1 MIRKVLKW
9 SSISLVT
16 LLVLLFF
23 LPMIFPEKISQAVKQ
38 YANGHLNGELNF
50 KEANLSFFQHFP
62 ALTLTL
68 TDFSLK
74 GSQPFPNE
82 NLVSSKEI
90 ALGINLKALI
100 FLKKVNINQIYLS
113 NAEVKVLVNPKGEAN
128 YNVYKSSPE
137 TKTSPQS
144 TSSASLF
151 LDNIDIKNA
160 HLIYND
166 QSAQMLIDAR
176 GFNYLGKGSLENAM
190 LNIYTKAQIDAF
202 DFNLSGAEYLKAK
215 KIDADLITRINTNS
229 LAFVFEQNNLLI
241 NQLPVDFRGSFD
253 FLKNGYLMDF
263 SIKSNNSNLAD
274 VFTAF
279 PPTYVQ
285 WLSKTDIRGKAD
297 FLMMLKG
304 KYIVAENAKPDLQI
318 KLNIRN
324 GYVNHDKAPFPASN
338 LSLHLDTQLPA
349 LNTDQ
354 LKLTVDSLFFNMGK
368 DYFKGIVKMQGL
380 QKPMVDI
387 NVQSALDLGKLHRA
401 LGLRDFYVGGVLSS
415 DIKAKGLLDL
425 AKHKLPVSQGR
436 LVWQNGS
443 LRTPYYPH
451 PIEKINLIAS
461 IAEPTGQYKD
471 LMVNIPSS
479 SFVFEGNPF
488 KINGLFKNIDDIT
501 YQVRVKG
508 TLDLGRIY
516 QVFAQKNLRVNGL
529 IKADVSLKG
538 KQSDATNGH
547 YDRLQNS
554 GILFCKN
561 VNITSEYLPKP
572 FLVKQGNFGFDQND
586 MNFQNF
592 RAIYGK
598 SDMQLEGKMQNVINF
613 VLSDKAVVKGDFSIN
628 AKRLFVDEFMSATPN
643 SSNSSTLSTGVVV
656 IPNNFDFKIKSNIEQ
671 VNFQGLNVDSV
682 RGNLLVN
689 HGKLMLQD
697 GNFEMIGTK
706 VNMNISY
713 ESLNPKK
720 ALFDY
725 EIKAKDFDIQRAYRE
740 VKLFREMATAAENAE
755 GIVSLDY
762 KIAGRLDSK
771 MQPVFPSLV
780 GGGILSVKDVK
791 MKGYKLLSV
800 VSKQT
805 SKEGFENPN
814 LKDVK
819 IKTQIKN
826 NIMTIERFKFKVA
839 GFRPRIEGTTTLDG
853 KLNLKMRLGL
863 PPLGIIGI
871 PMTITGTQ
879 TDPKVK
885 VFGKS
890 EKLEETEDKEVEE

>member
-1 MIRKVLKW
+1 MIRRIIKW
-9 SSISLVT
+9 SLISLVG
-16 LLVLLFF
+16 LLAILFF
-23 LPMIFPEKISQAVKQ
+23 LPMIFPEKISQAVKK
-38 YANGHLNGELNF
+38 YANEHLNGELNF
-50 KEANLSFFQHFP
+50 KEANLSFFKHFP

-74 GSQPFPNE
+74 GSQPFPHE
-82 NLVSSKEI
+82 NLIVSKDI

-100 FLKKVNINQIYLS
+100 LDKKVNINQIYLS
-113 NAEVKVLVNPKGEAN
+113 DANVKILVNEKGEAN
-128 YNVYKSSPE
+128 YNVYKSE
-137 TKTSPQS
+137 PQAQIS
-144 TSSASLF
+144 QKDTSSASLI

-190 LNIYTKAQIDAF
+190 LNIYTKAQIEAF
-202 DFNLSGAEYLKAK
+202 DFSLGGAEYLKAK
-215 KIDADLITRINTNS
+215 RIDADLITRVNTNS
-229 LAFVFEQNNLLI
+229 LAFIFEQNNLLI
-241 NQLPVDFRGSFD
+241 NKLPVDFRGSFD

-263 SIKSNNSNLAD
+263 NVKSNDSNLAD

-279 PPTYVQ
+279 PPVYVQ
-285 WLSKTDIRGKAD
+285 WLSQTDIRGKAD
-297 FLMMLKG
+297 FLMTLKG
-304 KYIVAENAKPDLQI
+304 KYMVAENAKPDLRM

-324 GYVNHDKAPFPASN
+324 GYVAHDKAPFPASN
-338 LSLHLDTQLPA
+338 LSLHLDTQLPS
-349 LNTDQ
+349 LDTDQ
-354 LKLTVDSLFFNMGK
+354 LKLTVDSLFFNVGK
-368 DYFKGIVKMQGL
+368 DYFKGIVEMQGL
-380 QKPMVDI
+380 QKPIVDI

-401 LGLRDFYVGGVLSS
+401 LGLRDFYVSGILNS

-425 AKHKLPVSQGR
+425 AKHRLPVSTGR

-443 LRTPYYPH
+443 LKTPYYPH
-451 PIEKINLIAS
+451 PVEKINLIAN
-461 IAEPTGQYKD
+461 ITEPTGQYKD
-471 LMVNIPSS
+471 LTINIPSS

-488 KINGLFKNIDDIT
+488 KVNALFKNIDDIA
-501 YQVRVKG
+501 YQLKANG
-508 TLDLGRIY
+508 TLDLGKIY
-516 QVFAQKNLRVNGL
+516 QVFAQKNFRVNGL
-529 IKADVSLKG
+529 IKANVSLKG

-554 GILFCKN
+554 GTLFCKN
-561 VNITSEYLPKP
+561 INLVTEYLPKP
-572 FLVKQGNFGFDQND
+572 FLVKEGTFSFNQND
-586 MNFQNF
+586 MNFQDF

-613 VLSDKAVVKGDFSIN
+613 ILSDKAVLKGDFSIN
-628 AKRLFVDEFMSATPN
+628 AKRLVVDEFMSATP
-643 SSNSSTLSTGVVV
+643 SSSTTTKPSTGVVV
-656 IPNNFDFKIKSNIEQ
+656 IPKNFDFSIKSNIQQ

-689 HGKLMLQD
+689 QGKLMLQE
-697 GNFEMIGTK
+697 GNFEMVGTK
-706 VNMNISY
+706 VNMNITY
-713 ESLNPKK
+713 ESVTPKK

-740 VKLFREMATAAENAE
+740 VKLFRDMATAAENAE

-762 KIAGRLDSK
+762 KISGRLE
-771 MQPVFPSLV
+771 
-780 GGGILSVKDVK
+780 
-791 MKGYKLLSV
+791 KGYKLLSV

-814 LKDVK
+814 LKDLK

-839 GFRPRIEGTTTLDG
+839 GFRPRIEGTTSLDG

-871 PMTITGTQ
+871 PLTITGTQ
-879 TDPKVK
+879 DNPKVK

-890 EKLEETEDKEVEE
+890 EKLEETEDEDNDTEN

>member
-9 SSISLVT
+9 SSISLIG
-16 LLVLLFF
+16 LLALLFF
-23 LPMIFPEKISQAVKQ
+23 LPMIFPEKISQAVKK
-38 YANGHLNGELNF
+38 YANEHLNGELNF

-74 GSQPFPNE
+74 GSPPFPKE
-82 NLVSSKEI
+82 NLIVSKEI
-90 ALGINLKALI
+90 ALGINIKALV
-100 FLKKVNINQIYLS
+100 FDKKVNINQIYLS
-113 NAEVKVLVNPKGEAN
+113 DAEVKILVNEKGEAN

-137 TKTSPQS
+137 TQTSAKDS
-144 TSSASLF
+144 TSASLF
-151 LDNIDIKNA
+151 LDNIDIKNS
-160 HLIYND
+160 HLTYND
-166 QSAQMLIDAR
+166 QSAKLLIDAR
-176 GFNYLGKGSLENAM
+176 GFNYLGKGSLEKAM
-190 LNIYTKAQIDAF
+190 LNIYTKAKIDAF
-202 DFNLSGAEYLKAK
+202 DFNLGGAEYLKAK
-215 KIDADLITRINTNS
+215 KIDADLITRVNTNS
-229 LAFVFEQNNLLI
+229 LAFIFEQNNLLI

-263 SIKSNNSNLAD
+263 NIKSNNANLGD

-285 WLSKTDIRGKAD
+285 WLSQTDIRGKAD
-297 FLMMLKG
+297 FLMTLKG
-304 KYIVAENAKPDLQI
+304 KYIVAENAKPDLQM

-324 GYVNHDKAPFPASN
+324 GYVAHDKAPFPASN

-354 LKLTVDSLFFNMGK
+354 LKLTVDSLFFNVGK

-387 NVQSALDLGKLHRA
+387 NVQSALDLGKLQRA
-401 LGLRDFYVGGVLSS
+401 LGLKDFYVSGVLNS

-425 AKHKLPVSQGR
+425 AKHKLPVSKGR

-443 LRTPYYPH
+443 LKTPYYPH
-451 PIEKINLIAS
+451 PIEKINLTANIT
-461 IAEPTGQYKD
+461 EPTGQYKD
-471 LMVNIPSS
+471 LTVNIPAS

-488 KINGLFKNIDDIT
+488 NISGLFKNIDDLA
-501 YQVRVKG
+501 YQVKAKG
-508 TLDLGRIY
+508 ALDLGRIY
-516 QVFAQKNLRVNGL
+516 QVFAQKNLSVNGL
-529 IKADVSLKG
+529 IKADVSFKG
-538 KQSDATNGH
+538 TQSDATNGR
-547 YDRLQNS
+547 YDRLQNN
-554 GILFCKN
+554 GTLFCKN
-561 VNITSEYLPKP
+561 ISLTTEYLPKP
-572 FLVKQGNFGFDQND
+572 FLVKEGTFSFNQGD

-592 RAIYGK
+592 KAIYGK
-598 SDMQLEGKMQNVINF
+598 SDMNLEGKMQNVINF
-613 VLSDKAVVKGDFSIN
+613 VLSKEAVLKGDFSIN
-628 AKRLFVDEFMSATPN
+628 AQRLVVDEFMSGTP
-643 SSNSSTLSTGVVV
+643 SSSTSSKPSTGVVM
-656 IPNNFDFKIKSNIEQ
+656 IPKNFDFNIKSNIQQ
-671 VNFQGLNVDSV
+671 VNFQGLNIDSV
-682 RGNLLVN
+682 RGNLIVN
-689 HGKLMLQD
+689 QGKLALQE

-706 VNMNISY
+706 VNMNIGY
-713 ESLNPKK
+713 ESMNPKK
-720 ALFDY
+720 ATFDY

-740 VKLFREMATAAENAE
+740 IKMFREMATAAENAE

-762 KIAGRLDSK
+762 KLSGRLDAK

-780 GGGILSVKDVK
+780 GGGVLSVKDVK

-805 SKEGFENPN
+805 EKEGFENPN

-826 NIMTIERFKFKVA
+826 NIITIERFKFKVA
-839 GFRPRIEGTTTLDG
+839 GFRPRIEGTTSLDG